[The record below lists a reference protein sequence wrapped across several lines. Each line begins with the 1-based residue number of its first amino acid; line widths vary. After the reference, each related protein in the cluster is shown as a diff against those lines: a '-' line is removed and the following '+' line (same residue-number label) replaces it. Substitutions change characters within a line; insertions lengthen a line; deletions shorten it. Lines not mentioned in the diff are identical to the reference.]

1 MFSRHRQLRASSFA
15 HLWMV
20 TFPFL
25 LELPSRTDR
34 QVQKLDGPGN
44 SWPLG
49 HGEAVAA
56 AAAAPAVGG

>member
-1 MFSRHRQLRASSFA
+1 
-15 HLWMV
+15 MV

-34 QVQKLDGPGN
+34 QVQKLDSPGN
-44 SWPLG
+44 SWPLR
-49 HGEAVAA
+49 HGEAAAAA